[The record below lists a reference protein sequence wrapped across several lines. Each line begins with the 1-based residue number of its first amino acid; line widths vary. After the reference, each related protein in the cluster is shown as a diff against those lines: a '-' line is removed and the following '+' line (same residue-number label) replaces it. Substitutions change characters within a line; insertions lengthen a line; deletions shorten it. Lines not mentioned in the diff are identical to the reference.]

1 MRRKT
6 RRQFPIRGILFI
18 ILLIGIILVVSALTE
33 MSEAR
38 HRESVNQSVLK
49 AMLISE
55 FTGATIPI
63 NVTEIAD
70 TRCLEL
76 INREYAIGS
85 EPETDLLISA
95 WPSVPVRT
103 TEITLRQTAL
113 DAVGK
118 MFAAASEVEDGTFF
132 VSSGYRDY
140 ARQEQIYNNESDK
153 SYVQPPGHSE
163 HQAGLAADIL
173 VLDIP
178 QSKLGESQEGRWLA
192 ENAWKY
198 GLILRYPQDKQN
210 VTGISYEPWHFRYI
224 GQPHSWYCSQN
235 NLCFEEYIQFLK
247 DNGGYQVE
255 YDGKTYY
262 VLYQIPSNGII
273 YVPESQDYNI
283 SNDNTGGYIVT
294 AWE

>member
-140 ARQEQIYNNESDK
+140 ARQEQIYNNEADK

-178 QSKLGESQEGRWLA
+178 QSKLDRKSTRL
-192 ENAWKY
+192 N
-198 GLILRYPQDKQN
+198 
-210 VTGISYEPWHFRYI
+210 SSH
-224 GQPHSWYCSQN
+224 
-235 NLCFEEYIQFLK
+235 
-247 DNGGYQVE
+247 
-255 YDGKTYY
+255 
-262 VLYQIPSNGII
+262 
-273 YVPESQDYNI
+273 
-283 SNDNTGGYIVT
+283 
-294 AWE
+294 